1 MYEKISFLF
10 RFTILIAS
18 TLFFL
23 GCASTKESFQIE
35 GNYKEL
41 LEKQKTSYS
50 DNLLESENLPEISCS
65 EYEQIGDLNL
75 KRDRL
80 SVAYINYERALKC
93 GDDNFRLEYKKG
105 LVNLYG
111 KIYDEAVKQFKNILT
126 KDPRN
131 ALAHEKIGIAY
142 FQTKNYIYAER
153 HFWKAL
159 EYDFKLWKSH
169 NFLGVI
175 YDYRNM
181 HEKAISRYRSAIQV
195 NPENAALYN
204 NLGISFYLSGQY
216 KEAYES
222 LLHARKLDSGSDR
235 IQNNIALVLFKLK
248 NYDKALLAFKNA
260 GDLAQAYNNLGCV
273 FLAEGRKKEAI
284 RNFEKALES
293 RPKFYNIANENLER
307 IQLFK

>member
-1 MYEKISFLF
+1 MYEKISSLC

-18 TLFFL
+18 TLVFL
-23 GCASTKESFQIE
+23 GCASTKQSFQIE
-35 GNYKEL
+35 GNYKEI
-41 LEKQKTSYS
+41 LEKQKSSYS
-50 DNLLESENLPEISCS
+50 DNLLESEYLPKMSCS

-75 KRDRL
+75 KRHRL

-111 KIYDEAVKQFKNILT
+111 KIYDDAIKQFKKILT

-131 ALAHEKIGIAY
+131 ALVHEKIGIAY
-142 FQTKNYIYAER
+142 FQRKNYVYAER

-159 EYDFKLWKSH
+159 EYDSNLWKSH

-181 HEKAISRYRSAIQV
+181 HEKAISRYRFAIHL

-204 NLGISFYLSGQY
+204 NLGISFYLSGQF

-235 IQNNIALVLFKLK
+235 IQNNIALVLFRLK
-248 NYDKALLAFKNA
+248 DYDKALLAFKNA

-273 FLAEGRKKEAI
+273 FLAEGRKKEAV
-284 RNFEKALES
+284 RNFEKALEA
-293 RPKFYNIANENLER
+293 RPRFYNIANENLER